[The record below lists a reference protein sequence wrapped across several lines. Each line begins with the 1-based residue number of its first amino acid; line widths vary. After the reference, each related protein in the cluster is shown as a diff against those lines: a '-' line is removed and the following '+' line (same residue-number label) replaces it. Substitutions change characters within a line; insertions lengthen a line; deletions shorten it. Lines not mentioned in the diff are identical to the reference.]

1 MAASRVVY
9 SADSMGQC
17 SAGSSVASRETTTAE
32 KTEPSTASKSAAR
45 MDIDWVVQRVALSE
59 YLKAV
64 LSVNEMVVTMAVS
77 MVGQMVSLAATRA
90 AKTE

>member
-1 MAASRVVY
+1 
-9 SADSMGQC
+9 
-17 SAGSSVASRETTTAE
+17 
-32 KTEPSTASKSAAR
+32 
-45 MDIDWVVQRVALSE
+45 MDIDWGVQRVALSE

-77 MVGQMVSLAATRA
+77 MVGQMVSLVATRA